1 MCLVKAMHRRSE
13 RCVVDIVVIDAMRE
27 ARCGFS
33 HISPVLSQCFLPIRL
48 LSELSWQ
55 LSRIISVASFT
66 CKRDLPLAH
75 TMARKERTAEE
86 AAAKAARKAEKS
98 SKHTKTLTL
107 DDKLDINSPIEQIT
121 ATLFLALSPVT
132 NKNPLEGLCAE
143 HLSPLMLQ
151 YYPPFDG
158 VVLSYENARLSEGP
172 DNDASS
178 PVVLARSINEYG
190 VEFVW
195 VTADFLIFRPAPGTY
210 LKGEVNLQ
218 NEGIFGLIF
227 MNYFTVSI
235 PTENMPP
242 DWKWQEDRW
251 VNGQGE
257 VEKEVV
263 CKVED
268 FEPSGEGSISITG
281 TLVGL

>member
-1 MCLVKAMHRRSE
+1 
-13 RCVVDIVVIDAMRE
+13 
-27 ARCGFS
+27 
-33 HISPVLSQCFLPIRL
+33 
-48 LSELSWQ
+48 
-55 LSRIISVASFT
+55 
-66 CKRDLPLAH
+66 
-75 TMARKERTAEE
+75 MARKERTAEE

-98 SKHTKTLTL
+98 SNKKTLTL
-107 DDKLDINSPIEQIT
+107 DDKLDKFSPIEQIT

-132 NKNPLEGLCAE
+132 NKYPLEGICAE

-151 YYPPFDG
+151 YYPRFDG

-172 DNDASS
+172 DDDALA
-178 PVVLARSINEYG
+178 PTVLARSINEYG

-195 VTADFLIFRPAPGTY
+195 VTADFLVFRPAPGTY
-210 LKGEVNLQ
+210 IKGEVNLQ

-235 PTENMPP
+235 PKENMPQ
-242 DWKWQEDRW
+242 DWSWNGDKW
-251 VNGQGE
+251 VNGDGGAG
-257 VEKEVV
+257 KEVI

>member
-1 MCLVKAMHRRSE
+1 
-13 RCVVDIVVIDAMRE
+13 
-27 ARCGFS
+27 
-33 HISPVLSQCFLPIRL
+33 
-48 LSELSWQ
+48 
-55 LSRIISVASFT
+55 
-66 CKRDLPLAH
+66 
-75 TMARKERTAEE
+75 MAKKERTAEE

-98 SKHTKTLTL
+98 RSNPNAGAATQKSIEE
-107 DDKLDINSPIEQIT
+107 KLDSHSPLERIT
-121 ATLFLALSPVT
+121 ATLFLALSPVA
-132 NKNPLEGLCAE
+132 NNYPLEGACAE
-143 HLSPLMLQ
+143 HLSTLLLQ

-158 VVLSYENARLSEGP
+158 VVLAYENARLSESSNDGLQTPGP
-172 DNDASS
+172 ST
-178 PVVLARSINEYG
+178 VLARSINEYG

-235 PTENMPP
+235 PSENMPK
-242 DWKWQEDRW
+242 DWSWQGDQW
-251 VNGQGE
+251 VNAQGE
-257 VEKEVV
+257 VEKEVI
-263 CKVED
+263 CKVDD